1 MISHHTAKCGGRRHC
16 GSGIIMLLVAEEQ
29 EFTCFRLNLP
39 LRFMYKRHG
48 LKAPGMLYSEV
59 QSSSHALKAAIEENF
74 TNNFCQSVQKQRKEG
89 GK

>member
-16 GSGIIMLLVAEEQ
+16 GSGIIMVLVAEEQ

-48 LKAPGMLYSEV
+48 LKA
-59 QSSSHALKAAIEENF
+59 AIEENF